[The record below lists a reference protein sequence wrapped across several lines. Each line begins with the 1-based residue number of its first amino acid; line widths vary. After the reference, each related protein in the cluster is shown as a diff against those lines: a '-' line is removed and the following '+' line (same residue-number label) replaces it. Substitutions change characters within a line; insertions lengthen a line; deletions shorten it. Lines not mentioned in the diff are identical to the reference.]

1 MAMLKKAATIAIVAS
16 AGVMGTAGI
25 ASAYSGDGGPH
36 SGDNGVGQA
45 GLLPVN
51 ALNNADVSPNLG
63 CLLDRTLPDLTAQG
77 LVGLVPVGVSLNH
90 LLEHANLNVLAN
102 GNTTTDVYDNSCTSN
117 EGSSQAGNNSNGS
130 TGAGGSSS
138 EHNTGN
144 DAGSHNSANGEGA
157 GGVSG
162 GINTVPSVAGPT
174 NVPSTAGPVTAPS
187 NAGPITTP
195 STAGPVTAP
204 YAAKHALPAAE
215 VLGAAEAGPDRAS
228 GPSAGSLA
236 HTGADIGAPLAGA
249 GAALLGGFAL
259 RTAARRREGVQ

>member
-1 MAMLKKAATIAIVAS
+1 MLKKAATIAIIAS

-25 ASAYSGDGGPH
+25 ASAYSGDDGSS
-36 SGDNGVGQA
+36 SGDNGVGQT

-51 ALNNADVSPNLG
+51 AVNNADVSPNLG
-63 CLLDRTLPDLTAQG
+63 CLLDRTAPDLTAQG

-130 TGAGGSSS
+130 TGAGSSSS

-144 DAGSHNSANGEGA
+144 DAGSYNSANGEGA

-174 NVPSTAGPVTAPS
+174 NVPSTAGPVT
-187 NAGPITTP
+187 TP
-195 STAGPVTAP
+195 STAGPMTPP
-204 YAAKHALPAAE
+204 YVAKHALPAADIHF
-215 VLGAAEAGPDRAS
+215 GAPEAGPDRAS
-228 GPSAGSLA
+228 GPGTGSLA

-259 RTAARRREGVQ
+259 RTAARRREGTQ